1 MTDPVPAPAL
11 PIPPRPPGD
20 DRPGAAWPRVRL
32 AFSTTAEFVAE
43 LRARGPNVEPLVRA
57 TLWWVR
63 DPAGAPLHELYV
75 VATYLRRIAPDVVAL
90 TELRHHAGTVWIE
103 SEGAPAPPAEQL
115 ARRLLATVE
124 DAARELGAAVGRGA
138 YLLTTG
144 AEGWAAGAAGPG
156 AARERPGAPA
166 PPGGSPR
173 PTRPA
178 EADPW
183 T

>member
-1 MTDPVPAPAL
+1 M
-11 PIPPRPPGD
+11 
-20 DRPGAAWPRVRL
+20 
-32 AFSTTAEFVAE
+32 
-43 LRARGPNVEPLVRA
+43 RA

-63 DPAGAPLHELYV
+63 DPAGAPMHELYV

-144 AEGWAAGAAGPG
+144 AERVGHRG
-156 AARERPGAPA
+156 RRPRWRRGSDPAPPA
-166 PPGGSPR
+166 PPGGPPR